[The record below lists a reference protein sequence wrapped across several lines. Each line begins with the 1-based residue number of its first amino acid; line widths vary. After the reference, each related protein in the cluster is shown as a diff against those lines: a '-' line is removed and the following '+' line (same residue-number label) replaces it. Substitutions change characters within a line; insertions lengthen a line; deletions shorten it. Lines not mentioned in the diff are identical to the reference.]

1 MIFQTEKQ
9 LLPPQLASG
18 LRTEL
23 VFEHYRTALF
33 QKTGAVT
40 GYNITDMRMV
50 LDTLDLTDDT
60 QRTINM
66 ESVSEGLEY
75 AYERVYTAVSQVP
88 SLQLQLASQV
98 RKAG

>member
-1 MIFQTEKQ
+1 
-9 LLPPQLASG
+9 
-18 LRTEL
+18 
-23 VFEHYRTALF
+23 
-33 QKTGAVT
+33 
-40 GYNITDMRMV
+40 MRMV
-50 LDTLDLTDDT
+50 LDTVDLTDDT

-75 AYERVYTAVSQVP
+75 AYERVYTAVSQVS

>member
-1 MIFQTEKQ
+1 
-9 LLPPQLASG
+9 
-18 LRTEL
+18 
-23 VFEHYRTALF
+23 
-33 QKTGAVT
+33 
-40 GYNITDMRMV
+40 MRMV

-75 AYERVYTAVSQVP
+75 TYERVYTAVSQVP